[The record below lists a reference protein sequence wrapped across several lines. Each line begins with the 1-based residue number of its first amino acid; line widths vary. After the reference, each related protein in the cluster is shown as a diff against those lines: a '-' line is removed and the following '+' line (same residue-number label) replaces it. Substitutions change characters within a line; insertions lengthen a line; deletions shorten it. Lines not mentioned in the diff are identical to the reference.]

1 MLDDYKMWDIDQLL
15 GSYINAPDMAASVR
29 QKMESL
35 FLFLERNSLL
45 KCKVSDGSGNIARRS
60 LMRSELTEEG
70 TKLASGPKN
79 LVHRWLGSKA
89 SQKNPPDMKLLEK
102 ALAEIRAG
110 K

>member
-79 LVHRWLGSKA
+79 PVHRWLGSKA